1 METALSQSPY
11 LVGDKYSLADLAA
24 TSYVNRAE
32 MIAMDGLWINH
43 RPHLA
48 DWLRRIRDRPS
59 YDRAITAYFID
70 ADKERF
76 NIPREETARK
86 IEEILRIN

>member
-1 METALSQSPY
+1 
-11 LVGDKYSLADLAA
+11 
-24 TSYVNRAE
+24 
-32 MIAMDGLWINH
+32 MDSDVLNH
-43 RPHLA
+43 RPHVA
-48 DWLRRIRDRPS
+48 DWLRRIRERPS

-86 IEEILRIN
+86 VGEILRIN